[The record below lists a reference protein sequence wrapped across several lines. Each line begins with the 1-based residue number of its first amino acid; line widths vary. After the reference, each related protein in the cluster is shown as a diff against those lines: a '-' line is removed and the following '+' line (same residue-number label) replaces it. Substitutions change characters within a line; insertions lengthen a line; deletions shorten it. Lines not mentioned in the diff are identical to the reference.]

1 MLTLYGQ
8 ARSRAS
14 RSLWM
19 LEEIGIAY
27 RHVPIRPYTESR
39 QADYLLIN
47 PNGRIP
53 SLDDE
58 GVVLWESLAIN
69 LYLGEKYARA
79 PLWPASVEDR
89 GRAYQWSFW
98 AVNEVEQ
105 TVVSIAKGLSSKT
118 PHAHAVSSSGQKQLH
133 AAFQV
138 LEGTLTDRRFLLG
151 EAFTVADLNLAS
163 TIREPG
169 ERGVSGIGEITLDAF
184 PRIAAWLDECSMRP
198 ANRRVA
204 ALPS

>member
-19 LEEIGIAY
+19 LEEIGIPY
-27 RHVPIRPYTESR
+27 KHVPIRPYTESR
-39 QADYLLIN
+39 APQYLSIN

-58 GVVLWESLAIN
+58 GTVLWESLAIN
-69 LYLGEKYARA
+69 LYLGEKYAPA
-79 PLWPASVEDR
+79 PLWPGSVEDR

-98 AVNEVEQ
+98 AANEIEPC
-105 TVVSIAKGLSSKT
+105 VVSIARGLSKKT
-118 PHAHAVSSSGQKQLH
+118 PDPRAVSSGQNQLR
-133 AAFQV
+133 AAFHILDQF
-138 LEGTLTDRRFLLG
+138 LFQRPFLLG
-151 EAFTVADLNLAS
+151 ESFSVADLNLAS

-169 ERGVSGIGEITLDAF
+169 EPGVGGIEEIALDPF
-184 PRIAAWLDECSMRP
+184 PGITRWLDECSSRP

-204 ALPS
+204 ALP

>member
-1 MLTLYGQ
+1 
-8 ARSRAS
+8 
-14 RSLWM
+14 M
-19 LEEIGIAY
+19 LEEIGIPY

-39 QADYLLIN
+39 AAEYLRIN

-53 SLDDE
+53 SLDDD
-58 GVVLWESLAIN
+58 GLILWESLAVN

-89 GRAYQWSFW
+89 GRAYQWSLW
-98 AVNEVEQ
+98 AANEVEAS
-105 TVVSIAKGLSSKT
+105 VVSIARGLSKKALD
-118 PHAHAVSSSGQKQLH
+118 PGAVSSGQKQLH

-138 LEGTLTDRRFLLG
+138 LERILVDYRFLLG
-151 EAFTVADLNLAS
+151 DSFTIADLNLAA

-169 ERGVSGIGEITLDAF
+169 ERGVSGIDEITLDPF
-184 PRIAAWLDECSMRP
+184 PRIAGWLDECSMRP

-204 ALPS
+204 ALP